1 MIPSVRSM
9 DVISPCPEL
18 GKRTLE
24 NAKKTIKY
32 CWKYDSLQHSCIW
45 SLLLY
50 YSDLEVCW
58 HGEALNLEELSTKDI
73 LVPADTEMEGPVVQL
88 PTPAQPQAGSDSNNH
103 IQSAHSSSHSS
114 SPACNTDT
122 VAVDKTH
129 TLKFLLC
136 TKIGLTVLV
145 FVAVSLRQLIFLTW
159 NISVLRSLQ
168 QHSFWLGKKNLT
180 KPPWVLVVTL
190 SVLSS

>member
-136 TKIGLTVLV
+136 TKIGLAVLV
-145 FVAVSLRQLIFLTW
+145 LFLCSCEPQTADFPYMKYLRVKKFTAAQFLT
-159 NISVLRSLQ
+159 R
-168 QHSFWLGKKNLT
+168 KKESD
-180 KPPWVLVVTL
+180 KATL
-190 SVLSS
+190 SSCCHFVST